1 MTTTI
6 FTEFL
11 RVMDTQIDV
20 QGGNIEFPYNCAPH
34 VQIVIS
40 MKRKT

>member
-11 RVMDTQIDV
+11 RVMDAQIDV
-20 QGGNIEFPYNCAPH
+20 QCGNIEFHTTVLLMCKLCNFYE
-34 VQIVIS
+34 
-40 MKRKT
+40 T